1 MSKIRS
7 IISRSL
13 YNYKRNFL
21 LPNRLRNTPKLV
33 KVRGIKIPI
42 IKERLSAPM
51 LELLYMGD
59 YEKQELKLV
68 KHLLDKNDIV
78 MELGTG
84 LGLLSS
90 YCAKTIG
97 SQRVFTYEAN
107 PALESY
113 IRQTYQLNKVAPNL
127 TICLLGEGVGEQTF
141 YVNESLFSSSTVQ
154 RNANE
159 KPIKVPVKS
168 FNEEVHKIDPTF
180 LILDIEGGEYDLLQF
195 ADFHT
200 IKKIVI
206 EVHPHVI
213 GKEKVDFVMSKFT
226 NAGFSVNKEVSFA
239 KELLLQRD

>member
-7 IISRSL
+7 IISRSI
-13 YNYKRNFL
+13 YNYKRDVM

-33 KVRGIKIPI
+33 KVQGIKIPI

-59 YEKQELKLV
+59 YEKPELKLV

-90 YCAKTIG
+90 YCAKIIG
-97 SQRVFTYEAN
+97 SNRVFTYEAN
-107 PALESY
+107 PALETY
-113 IRQTYQLNKVAPNL
+113 IRQTYQLNKVTPNL
-127 TICLLGEGVGEQTF
+127 TICLLGEGSGEQTF

-154 RNANE
+154 RNANDR
-159 KPIKVPVKS
+159 PVRVPVKS
-168 FNEEVHKIDPTF
+168 FNEEIYRINPTF
-180 LILDIEGGEYDLLQF
+180 LILDIEGGEYELLKT

-213 GKEKVDFVMSKFT
+213 GQEKVDFVISKFN
-226 NAGFSVNKEVSFA
+226 NAGFSVNEQLSYSQ
-239 KELLLQRD
+239 ELLLERD